1 MAWEMD
7 WDYQPSRPRQ
17 RERRRMSDRNLPP
30 GFGVGPANAWGQMMD
45 ESLRIRDEAK
55 DEQRERRRMS
65 ERNEA
70 GLWLDRLEALDAE
83 VGGEITA
90 LTHRLAEAER
100 QRDALEEQLKE
111 SLADRVAGA
120 AAHQLCSQARND
132 LRAKLAEAER
142 PRNDIQT
149 CGHPRS
155 AIAGGPTTW
164 WCRMCDGRM
173 ADE

>member
-1 MAWEMD
+1 
-7 WDYQPSRPRQ
+7 
-17 RERRRMSDRNLPP
+17 MSDRNLPP

-100 QRDALEEQLKE
+100 QRDKAMQL
-111 SLADRVAGA
+111 
-120 AAHQLCSQARND
+120 AHDQGETIIG
-132 LRAKLAEAER
+132 LRGQLAEAER
-142 PRNDIQT
+142 QRDERDELAKVCGDAIQFVVAWSQNH
-149 CGHPRS
+149 GSDGNPSKIGMRVV
-155 AIAGGPTTW
+155 
-164 WCRMCDGRM
+164 GRM
-173 ADE
+173 RVAVARAKGDG